1 MKNVDK
7 KNKDIDSPA
16 KEDREIRKMKEIK
29 KEKDERE
36 EDIEAKKEAQL
47 GTHNLMAI
55 VMEPG

>member
-36 EDIEAKKEAQL
+36 EDIEAKKEA
-47 GTHNLMAI
+47 
-55 VMEPG
+55 